1 VARLR
6 FTRWVPGDLIEAI
19 DWYDSKSKGLGDRF
33 RAAVRAA
40 LADIE
45 KSPELYPLAFPD
57 LNVRF
62 YRIRRFPYLILYR
75 VEASMTLVISV
86 RHGAS
91 NPEKWRQR
99 AEQA

>member
-1 VARLR
+1 
-6 FTRWVPGDLIEAI
+6 LIEAI
-19 DWYDSKSKGLGDRF
+19 DWYDSKSNGLGDRF
-33 RAAVRAA
+33 RAAINAA
-40 LADIE
+40 FDDIE
-45 KSPELYPLAFPD
+45 KAPELYPLAFTD

-62 YRIRRFPYLILYR
+62 YRVQRFPYLVLYR
-75 VEASMTLVISV
+75 VEANMTLVISV